1 MQEPVSPYQSTQ
13 LNPIPAMAAP
23 QGPKPP
29 VLTVFGVIHL
39 VMAGIGVIMV
49 IVTIGSVFMN
59 SAIAGLQGTEVDQI
73 VMLEAQQATLWPN
86 LLSAAFV
93 AILVFLLIVA
103 GIKLLRGRRNAL
115 RWSNSYAV
123 TSIIT
128 KLISLVVT
136 ILVVVPAT
144 RRMMDS
150 MIPESGSSGGPEPMM
165 MKLMGTGITV
175 ATIASGLIACTYPLL
190 VLFMLNRK
198 AIKDWLSANGS

>member
-1 MQEPVSPYQSTQ
+1 MQEPASPYQSSK
-13 LNPIPAMAAP
+13 LNPIPALP
-23 QGPKPP
+23 GQLGPKPP
-29 VLTVFGVIHL
+29 MLTVFGVIHL

-59 SAIAGLQGTEVDQI
+59 SAIADLQGPEVDKQ

-86 LLSAAFV
+86 LLSAVFV

-103 GIKLLRGRRNAL
+103 GIKLLRGRRDAL

-136 ILVVVPAT
+136 IIVVLPAT
-144 RRMMDS
+144 RRMMES
-150 MIPESGSSGGPEPMM
+150 MIPESGSSGGPETMM
-165 MKLMGTGITV
+165 MKMMTTGTSAATVLM
-175 ATIASGLIACTYPLL
+175 GLIACTYPLL
-190 VLFMLNRK
+190 VLFLLNRK
-198 AIKDWLSANGS
+198 SIKDWLAAHGS